1 MGQEREQTEI
11 LIGTCALTV
20 EVAWLLEDKRRG
32 LSGHAPLTE
41 SQGLLFVF
49 DPPEYAG
56 VGMNEMTMAIS
67 VGFISPSGL
76 LLSHHDLSPGDPLL
90 IPAQPVR
97 AFLEVAYGWF
107 ARHDLQ
113 AGVRVEIPELRR
125 WIRPPRQ
132 IGFRLPSA

>member
-1 MGQEREQTEI
+1 MGREQTEI
-11 LIGTCALTV
+11 LIGSHVLSV
-20 EVAWLLEDKRRG
+20 DVAWLLEDKRRG

-41 SQGLLFVF
+41 SQGLLFLF

-67 VGFISPSGL
+67 VGFISPSGY

-97 AFLEVAYGWF
+97 AFLEVAWGWF

-113 AGVRVEIPELRR
+113 AGAQVQIPELQR
-125 WIRPPRQ
+125 WIQPPRQ

>member
-1 MGQEREQTEI
+1 LGREQTEI
-11 LIGTCALTV
+11 LIGSQVLSV
-20 EVAWLLEDKRRG
+20 DVAWLLEDKCRG

-41 SQGLLFVF
+41 SQGLLFLF

-67 VGFISPSGL
+67 VGFISPSGH

-97 AFLEVAYGWF
+97 AFLEVAWGWF
-107 ARHDLQ
+107 ARHNLP
-113 AGVRVEIPELRR
+113 AGVRVDIPELQR
-125 WIRPPRQ
+125 WIQPPRQ
-132 IGFRLPSA
+132 IGFRLT

>member
-1 MGQEREQTEI
+1 MGREQTEI
-11 LIGTCALTV
+11 LIGSQVLSV
-20 EVAWLLEDKRRG
+20 DVAWLLEDKRRG

-41 SQGLLFVF
+41 NQGLLFVF

-67 VGFISPSGL
+67 VGFISPSGH

-97 AFLEVAYGWF
+97 AFLEVAWGWF
-107 ARHDLQ
+107 ARHDLK
-113 AGVRVEIPELRR
+113 AGAQVKILELHR

-132 IGFRLPSA
+132 IGFRRPSA

>member
-1 MGQEREQTEI
+1 MGREQTEI
-11 LIGTCALTV
+11 LIGSQVLSV
-20 EVAWLLEDKRRG
+20 DVAWLLEDKCRG

-41 SQGLLFVF
+41 SQGLLFLF

-67 VGFISPSGL
+67 VGFISPSGH

-97 AFLEVAYGWF
+97 AFLEVAWGWF
-107 ARHDLQ
+107 ARHNLP
-113 AGVRVEIPELRR
+113 AGVRVDIPELQR
-125 WIRPPRQ
+125 WIQPPRQ
-132 IGFRLPSA
+132 IGFRLT